1 MTSTVKGKTA
11 LVTGAGR
18 GIGRAI
24 TRELLNA
31 GAFVLAGSR
40 NATRDLADLRS
51 AQNELHTVDVDLSRP
66 DGASELVDA
75 ALSRFGTIDIVMNNV
90 GGPPGGTPRF
100 GGFLD
105 VSDEEWIAGLELNLM
120 SLIRVVRAALPSM
133 LTGGGG
139 SIVNIS
145 SVNALRPDP
154 QLVDYSAAKAAVRNL
169 AKALSI
175 EFAGRGVR
183 VNTLSP
189 GPVRTSV
196 WTREGGIGDQIG
208 AQLGIGREEA
218 MTAVADGMGG
228 ISLGRFGTPEEIA
241 RVAVFLAS
249 PEASFMTGSD
259 VVLDG
264 GLIKT
269 L

>member
-1 MTSTVKGKTA
+1 MTVTLMGKTA

-24 TRELLNA
+24 TLELLEA
-31 GAFVLAGSR
+31 GASVVAGSR
-40 NATRDLADLRS
+40 DAGQDLADLRLEY
-51 AQNELHTVDVDLSRP
+51 QGLCTVDVDLARSG
-66 DGASELVDA
+66 GADDLVSA
-75 ALSRFGTIDIVMNNV
+75 ALSRFETIDMVMNNV
-90 GGPPGGTPRF
+90 GGPAGGTPRF
-100 GGFLD
+100 GGFLA
-105 VSDEEWIAGLELNLM
+105 VSDEDWAAGLELNLM
-120 SLIRVVRAALPSM
+120 SLVRVVRAALPPM
-133 LTGGGG
+133 LAGGGG

-175 EFAGRGVR
+175 EFAGQGIR

-196 WTREGGIGDQIG
+196 WTKEGGIGDQIG
-208 AQLGIGREEA
+208 ARLGVGREDA
-218 MTAVADGMGG
+218 MKVVADGMGG
-228 ISLGRFGTPEEIA
+228 VPLGRFATPEEVA

-259 VVLDG
+259 VLLDG